1 MVQSANACSYRSDK
15 VPFPASTFE
24 DFPDQLCSFVREGM
38 RVNYVLKKEA
48 AG

>member
-1 MVQSANACSYRSDK
+1 MHARDRSDK

-24 DFPDQLCSFVREGM
+24 DFPDQLEGICSFVREGM